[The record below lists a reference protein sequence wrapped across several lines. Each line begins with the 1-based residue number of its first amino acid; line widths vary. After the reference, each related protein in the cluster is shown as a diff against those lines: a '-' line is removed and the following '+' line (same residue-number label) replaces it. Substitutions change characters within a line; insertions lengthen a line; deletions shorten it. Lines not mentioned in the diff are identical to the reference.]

1 MLYADIRKSNNL
13 YQHYIDTKKWV
24 KIMITQFN
32 KKQFNTSLFNIKSR
46 NVIFSSA
53 NSEVILDEESKI
65 KKYSYGKKE
74 AVIEIKFESDIIKLV
89 INEGAAGID
98 VKTTTQRF
106 IKWGIIK
113 TPKGKWSYEYKKER

>member
-1 MLYADIRKSNNL
+1 
-13 YQHYIDTKKWV
+13 
-24 KIMITQFN
+24 MITQFN

-106 IKWGIIK
+106 IKWGVIK